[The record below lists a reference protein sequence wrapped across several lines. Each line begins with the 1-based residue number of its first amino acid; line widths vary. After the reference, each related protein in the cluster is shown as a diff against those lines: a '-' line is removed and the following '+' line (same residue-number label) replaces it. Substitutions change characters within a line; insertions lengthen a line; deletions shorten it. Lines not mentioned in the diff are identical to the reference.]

1 LSSIQDNTTKSVC
14 GCDLDWSRIEAFQ
27 GGRVRP
33 RQSYPST
40 QAILQA
46 FHDYCIID
54 LQLQDV
60 TACNHVR
67 NVRRVIHHTRKFP
80 QSISRSDLRSYLKTY
95 LSKHP
100 TTYANQIKTLRRFF
114 RDFLNKGHLVHSFKF
129 PSIGYTPK
137 IVPSKTQLQQF
148 YTALD
153 TNRDKALFLLYAT
166 TGLRKSEVVSLTLKD
181 INRSQRMI
189 FPNNHG
195 HSVTKRS
202 WISFYNHEAE
212 HALETARARIY
223 HKNARP
229 PPRCFH

>member
-1 LSSIQDNTTKSVC
+1 
-14 GCDLDWSRIEAFQ
+14 
-27 GGRVRP
+27 
-33 RQSYPST
+33 
-40 QAILQA
+40 
-46 FHDYCIID
+46 
-54 LQLQDV
+54 
-60 TACNHVR
+60 
-67 NVRRVIHHTRKFP
+67 
-80 QSISRSDLRSYLKTY
+80 

-212 HALETARARIY
+212 HALETARAYLSQECPTSTSLFSLTRNWTYKTWLTVSQNTGI
-223 HKNARP
+223 KVTPQSLRQWFCIEMADARA
-229 PPRCFH
+229 RKTGYSSQQIKEI